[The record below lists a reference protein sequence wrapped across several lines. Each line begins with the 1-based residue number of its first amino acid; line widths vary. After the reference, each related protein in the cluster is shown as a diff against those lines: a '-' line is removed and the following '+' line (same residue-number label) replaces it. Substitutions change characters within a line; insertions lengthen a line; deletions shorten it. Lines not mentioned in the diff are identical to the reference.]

1 MNELAPIIFNEVK
14 EAQKELS
21 SLGAHV
27 VNMSFPTEYP
37 WHVFTSSQS
46 WTVPEDGEYE
56 IIVIG
61 GGHPAGGS
69 SAGHGAGGGGP
80 ARGDGGGAG
89 GLSIHQSFPLQKGQ
103 SVVVTVGA
111 PGGNSTV
118 VCPDASLD
126 MIANGAKSRTGG
138 TASGGE
144 LNFTGGSGGPVSNPS
159 TSEASAG
166 GGGGGLFTSHG
177 TAGKVESASISAVV
191 NQSLYLKPI
200 AAVGGDGGDH
210 GGGPG
215 VASVL
220 AANGAVGSSTLSM
233 GTNYTATVYYAI
245 GSSAFTSSQGKRGGS
260 GWLARI
266 PGYCAAGVNGTGLV
280 AIRRVR

>member
-1 MNELAPIIFNEVK
+1 
-14 EAQKELS
+14 
-21 SLGAHV
+21 
-27 VNMSFPTEYP
+27 
-37 WHVFTSSQS
+37 
-46 WTVPEDGEYE
+46 
-56 IIVIG
+56 
-61 GGHPAGGS
+61 
-69 SAGHGAGGGGP
+69 
-80 ARGDGGGAG
+80 
-89 GLSIHQSFPLQKGQ
+89 
-103 SVVVTVGA
+103 
-111 PGGNSTV
+111 
-118 VCPDASLD
+118 
-126 MIANGAKSRTGG
+126 
-138 TASGGE
+138 
-144 LNFTGGSGGPVSNPS
+144 
-159 TSEASAG
+159 
-166 GGGGGLFTSHG
+166 
-177 TAGKVESASISAVV
+177 V

-266 PGYCAAGVNGTGLV
+266 PGYCAAGVNGAGLV